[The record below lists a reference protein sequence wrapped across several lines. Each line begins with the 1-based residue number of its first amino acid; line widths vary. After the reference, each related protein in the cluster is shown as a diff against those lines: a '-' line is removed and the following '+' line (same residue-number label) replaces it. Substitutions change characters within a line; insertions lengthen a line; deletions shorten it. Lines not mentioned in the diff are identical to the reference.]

1 MWCLVISWQ
10 VVQLFV
16 PGGDEAMAEDAG
28 KTILVADD
36 SATSRLMIKTRL
48 AMQGYRVIE
57 AASGA
62 EAVQVAT
69 AESPALLMLD
79 FFLGDMTAPEVLTAL
94 RADAATQGL
103 PVIVLSGNDS
113 EDDRSACE
121 ALGLSGFLIKPYEPD
136 VLLEKVKEAL
146 GDTG

>member
-1 MWCLVISWQ
+1 M
-10 VVQLFV
+10 
-16 PGGDEAMAEDAG
+16 
-28 KTILVADD
+28 ILVADD

-48 AMQGYRVIE
+48 TMKGYRIIE

-62 EAVQVAT
+62 EAVQAAR

-79 FFLGDMTAPEVLTAL
+79 FFLGDMTAPEVLAAL

-121 ALGLSGFLIKPYEPD
+121 ALGISGFLIKPYEPD
-136 VLLEKVKEAL
+136 VLLEKVQDAL
-146 GDTG
+146 GGAG